1 MHFLT
6 SLSYKWLGPTPTLGT
21 SAFSSVRSQTA
32 IFVRFLTREPQYIAV
47 TSYAISMDAYTNRIR
62 HKDIKPQN
70 ILVKGMNVLITDF
83 GTALDWSKDSGAT
96 TSGHP
101 GPTSVNYIAP
111 EVAEHEDR
119 NESSDIWSLGCV
131 FLEMT
136 VKCCGAN
143 FTRTIA
149 DKTRLY

>member
-1 MHFLT
+1 VARSYTDPGYLGILISPVADCDLRTFLDERATVHSCNLLRHF
-6 SLSYKWLGPTPTLGT
+6 YGC
-21 SAFSSVRSQTA
+21 
-32 IFVRFLTREPQYIAV
+32 LTRGLQYLH
-47 TSYAISMDAYTNRIR
+47 TNRIR